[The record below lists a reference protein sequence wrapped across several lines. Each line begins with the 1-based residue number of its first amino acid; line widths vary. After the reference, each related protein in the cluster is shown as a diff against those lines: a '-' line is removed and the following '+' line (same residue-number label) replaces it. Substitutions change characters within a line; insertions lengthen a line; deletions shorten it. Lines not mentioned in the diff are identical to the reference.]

1 MSAHLRA
8 PANLKSRS
16 QQSGFS
22 LFELLVYLLIASI
35 LFAAAANRY
44 QGYPA
49 EAERANFLAVL
60 SQLKAGVNLQ
70 MMRMI
75 ASADWTQAR
84 QEAIAGT
91 NPMDLMLETPSNYLG
106 EFATVDAAAL
116 PQRVWYFDSSAGEL
130 VYIAENSDNLYIIQ
144 DGVALA
150 SNQIRL
156 RIENV
161 YDRSG
166 IVDDPD
172 TADNRGRWQGLM
184 LAPVIPYEWRSQP
197 LEQLVADAP

>member
-1 MSAHLRA
+1 MSAHLRV

-16 QQSGFS
+16 RQSGFS

-106 EFATVDAAAL
+106 EFAFVDVTAL

-172 TADNRGRWQGLM
+172 AADNRGRWQGLM

>member
-172 TADNRGRWQGLM
+172 AADNRGRWQGLM